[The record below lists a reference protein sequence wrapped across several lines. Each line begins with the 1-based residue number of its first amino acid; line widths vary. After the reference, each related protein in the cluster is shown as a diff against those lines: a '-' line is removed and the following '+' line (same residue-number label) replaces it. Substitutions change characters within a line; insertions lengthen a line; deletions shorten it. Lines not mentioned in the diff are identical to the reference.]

1 MSKLSAF
8 SSRILSALKNEN
20 LLMVTGDH
28 IGYVAIQ
35 DAKQH
40 NTIASITPLPDGY
53 MMHSAANKFAK
64 SYGSLEFASMVK
76 DLKALK
82 TYPAP
87 KVREP
92 KMVAKTHGAPKYVG
106 LSMGSFKPEV
116 ALFSTRED

>member
-20 LLMVTGDH
+20 VLMVTGDH
-28 IGYVAIQ
+28 IGYVALQ
-35 DAKQH
+35 DSKQR
-40 NTIASITPLPDGY
+40 NTFASITPLPDGY
-53 MMHSAANKFAK
+53 YMRSGDKFAK

-76 DLKALK
+76 DLTELP

-87 KVREP
+87 KVRTP

-116 ALFSTRED
+116 ALFHGE